1 MPTIPNKVVLTN
13 SSPEVLNA
21 IRNSASIDY
30 RNYVPIATPDGEN
43 IKEIGAVI
51 MDYPNLQNEFIN
63 TLVNRIALVLVN
75 SLSFDNPLAIF
86 KRGFL
91 EFGETVEELYVDI
104 ATPQEYSPE
113 VAETEYFQRIIPEVK
128 ASFHPMNYQKFY
140 KTTVQQQDLK
150 LAFLSQSGVT
160 SLVEKIIQSLYTG
173 MNYDEWLATR
183 YLLARRLLNNKFF
196 YIRSAGAITQDNAR
210 LSLTELRAVS
220 NLMRFPSEEYNVAGV
235 LNKTDITDQ
244 YIIVDSTFDANVDVN
259 ALAYAFH
266 MDKADYVG
274 KRVLVPHFYFSP
286 SEIRRLNVLFA
297 AQIQD
302 GSFHPITPDENAAL
316 RGVHALLVDK
326 DYFMIFDELQEM
338 RDVANGQGLYWN
350 YFLHTWKTF
359 AVSPF
364 MNAVALVDGTIFNA
378 DGELIVPTVGYT
390 NKDGEAVTGDL
401 TVNTTYYLANTTTGQ
416 ALPVGGII
424 DTIEVT
430 AGEAVVG
437 ENNDFV
443 TPTETGTLTL
453 TITFTNGKTQELT
466 ATVV

>member
-160 SLVEKIIQSLYTG
+160 SLVEKIIQALYTG

-266 MDKADYVG
+266 MDKADYLG

-286 SEIRRLNVLFA
+286 SEIRRLNLLFA

-302 GSFHPITPDENAAL
+302 GSFKPITPDENAAL

-326 DYFMIFDELQEM
+326 NYFMIFDELQEM

-378 DGELIVPTVGYT
+378 DGELISPTVGFT

-401 TVNTTYYLANTTTGQ
+401 TVNTTYYLANTTAGQ

-430 AGEAVVG
+430 AGEAVIG

>member
-266 MDKADYVG
+266 MEKADYLG

-286 SEIRRLNVLFA
+286 SEIRRLNLLFA

-302 GSFHPITPDENAAL
+302 GSFKPITPDENAAL

-350 YFLHTWKTF
+350 YFLHAWKTF

-378 DGELIVPTVGYT
+378 DGELIPPTVGFT

-401 TVNTTYYLANTTTGQ
+401 SVNTTYYLANTTAGQ

-430 AGEAVVG
+430 AGEAVIG